1 MRVDFGTNVRT
12 WHDGVVYA
20 CVPSAHKTAAALDS
34 TPYQWTKE
42 GTPVPL
48 TQHIPARMQGPNF
61 VRTGKLSPTSA
72 LDVRSC
78 L

>member
-1 MRVDFGTNVRT
+1 M
-12 WHDGVVYA
+12 
-20 CVPSAHKTAAALDS
+20 TAAALDS

-61 VRTGKLSPTSA
+61 VRTGKLSPTAA
-72 LDVRSC
+72 LDVRPC